1 MARRTFSASHSTFLS
16 YGAWTQTTRRYL
28 GLKFI
33 IQGQVHYGWA
43 RLNVTAT
50 IKGIYGAISEY
61 AYETVPNKPI
71 RTGQTGGA
79 AKKKHNAKLG
89 PVPLDAPAPMP
100 GDLGSLAAGAAGLA
114 LRRAEDASRK

>member
-1 MARRTFSASHSTFLS
+1 MAQEHFSIDSSF
-16 YGAWTQTTRRYL
+16 YGTGGPWAETTRRYL

-33 IQGQVHYGWA
+33 IQGQIHYGWA

-71 RTGQTGGA
+71 RTGQQKGFART
-79 AKKKHNAKLG
+79 KHNAELG

-100 GDLGSLAAGAAGLA
+100 GDLGSLAGGAAGLA